1 MVTLKP
7 LVTSTYHPED
17 ECGKSRDGVRLVGS
31 QLEIGFPL
39 HLASRGSSVSNDAL
53 SERER
58 REDIVSISV

>member
-7 LVTSTYHPED
+7 LVTSTYYAED
-17 ECGKSRDGVRLVGS
+17 ESEKSRDGVRLDDS

-53 SERER
+53 SEKEER
-58 REDIVSISV
+58 T